1 MENKYKYFK
10 RDISW
15 LSFNYRVLL
24 EALDERLP
32 LYERI
37 NFISIYSSNLEE
49 FYKIRVA
56 DHKAV
61 ASGATESDEES
72 VQSAR
77 ELVEEINR
85 EVNRQLDDRVRIYE
99 QKILPALQKSHIIF
113 YQDSHVEPF
122 HQQFIKDFFKEEIF
136 PYLQPV
142 PVSKDKIVSF
152 LRDNRLYLA
161 IRLYPKEERKE
172 GEGEEGKERER
183 IETREDIE
191 EREERAIKSARERKE
206 ERERNEAREAKE
218 GIEEKGSPILESS
231 RPPLYFVMKQPY
243 AKVPRFIELPCH
255 EKNHYLM
262 FVEDIIK
269 ANLNLIFPGYDV
281 ESCYSIK
288 ISRDADILIDD
299 TASSADLVA
308 QLKKKVKKR
317 KIGDV
322 CRFVYDRAMP
332 HDFLDFLVDAFHIH
346 RDELVPGDKHLNLE
360 DLRHLPNPNKSL
372 SNTSKPLPS
381 TGKPLPSNDKSSPN
395 SGGKSL
401 HSPEKPKPMKLTIL
415 DEKESIFNYVARKD
429 LLLYYPYHSFEH
441 FIHFLYEAVHNPETR
456 EIMVT
461 QYRVAENSAVINTL
475 IAAAQNGKKVTVF
488 VELKARFDEE
498 NNLATAEM
506 MQAAGIKIIYS
517 IPGLKVHAKVALI
530 RRRGLN
536 GEKIPSYAYISTGNF
551 NEKTATLY
559 ADCGLFTCRKE
570 IVNDLYNLF
579 RTLQGKEDPKFT
591 TLLVARFNL
600 IPELNRLIDRE
611 IALADQGKPARIILK
626 MNALQDPT
634 MIDRLYE
641 ASEHGVQID
650 LIIRGI
656 CCLIPD
662 QPYSR
667 NIRITRI
674 VDSFLEH
681 ARIWYFG
688 NGGNP
693 KVFMGSPDW
702 MRRNL
707 YRRIEAITPVLD
719 PDLRNS
725 LIEMLTIQLAD
736 NQKACRV
743 DAKLQNIFK
752 KRTPGTPAIRAQY
765 TLYNRLC
772 SNNTQ
777 QPKDHPPMPQ

>member
-1 MENKYKYFK
+1 MESKYNYFK

-61 ASGATESDEES
+61 ASGATESDEET

-77 ELVEEINR
+77 ELVEEINK
-85 EVNRQLDDRVRIYE
+85 EVTRQLDDRVRIYE
-99 QKILPALQKSHIIF
+99 QKILPALRKNHIIF
-113 YQDSHVEPF
+113 YQDNHVEPF
-122 HQQFIKDFFKEEIF
+122 HQQFIKDFFREEIF

-161 IRLYPKEERKE
+161 IRVYPKKEEKNKGEETKE
-172 GEGEEGKERER
+172 NIEKYTGECINERNDGEG
-183 IETREDIE
+183 
-191 EREERAIKSARERKE
+191 IKVGMEAARPNVTDLRQ
-206 ERERNEAREAKE
+206 
-218 GIEEKGSPILESS
+218 
-231 RPPLYFVMKQPY
+231 PLYFVMKQPY
-243 AKVPRFIELPCH
+243 AKVPRFIELPSR

-262 FVEDIIK
+262 FTEDIIK

-281 ESCYSIK
+281 DSSYCIK

-322 CRFVYDRAMP
+322 CRFVYDRGMP
-332 HDFLDFLVDAFHIH
+332 HDFLDFLVDAFHIQ

-372 SNTSKPLPS
+372 H
-381 TGKPLPSNDKSSPN
+381 
-395 SGGKSL
+395 SL
-401 HSPEKPKPMKLTIL
+401 EKPKPMKLTIL
-415 DEKESIFNYVARKD
+415 DEKESIFNYVAKKD

-530 RRRGLN
+530 RRRGPN

-559 ADCGLFTCRKE
+559 ADCGLFTCRPK
-570 IVNDLYNLF
+570 IVADLYNLF

-611 IALADQGKPARIILK
+611 IALADQGKQGRIILK

-650 LIIRGI
+650 LIVRGI
-656 CCLIPD
+656 CCLIPG
-662 QPYSR
+662 QSYSR
-667 NIRITRI
+667 NIRVTRI

-688 NGGNP
+688 NDGKP

-707 YRRIEAITPVLD
+707 YRRIEAITPILA
-719 PDLRNS
+719 PDLRDS
-725 LIEMLTIQLAD
+725 LIEMLNIQLAD
-736 NQKACRV
+736 NQKACWV
-743 DAKLQNIFK
+743 DDKLQNIFK
-752 KRTPGTPAIRAQY
+752 KRTPGTRAVRAQY
-765 TLYNRLC
+765 TFYDWLN
-772 SNNTQ
+772 Q
-777 QPKDHPPMPQ
+777 KDN